1 MGELFLHLLN
11 ATIRVAWLVPVVL
24 LVRLCL
30 PRMPKFIRP
39 LLWGIVA
46 LRLVLPFS
54 IESAISLLP
63 SSQTIPDEIVY
74 ATIPSLN
81 TGIGAVDTVINPV
94 IGQVLAPQ
102 AGDSVNPIQILLEVG
117 GYVWAVGLGS
127 MLVYALVSYLLVR
140 RSVREAV
147 LLEGNCYVCDH
158 IATPFILGIFRPR
171 IYLPSLMNEQ
181 DSEYVLAHE
190 RAHLSRRDH
199 WWKPIGFILLAVHW
213 FNPLLWLSY
222 ILLCRDIE
230 LACDEKVITA
240 YGEEQKKPY
249 ADALINCSMPRK
261 RIAACPLAFGENSVK
276 GRIKSVLHY
285 KKPAFWLMI
294 VAIVACVTVAVT
306 FLTDPKDKWQSENY
320 GIVGTVSG
328 VDCENVLFHY
338 RFGSINHQDPHI
350 TVQLKNDTDDILCYG
365 EQFTLYR
372 GDEPCPTLQDPK
384 WNAILKTLAPDA
396 ERSLTYSLADYDLS
410 ENGSYRLETEVYFQS
425 DPDKKYTAYVKFG
438 IDRIY
443 SFVGWQYVGEGV
455 VYGND
460 KAPDAKY
467 TDSTV
472 PNVYIA
478 DDRVYLLIAEN
489 GKWKEIG
496 QLTQDSLDRTRFDH
510 ALSEDWWDAG
520 YSAKLLRENN
530 KHTVSYINADAKES
544 YYLLEQQNGE
554 IYLTIGSLSKIDWI
568 FRLTPVTT
576 THVIWRPTGPC
587 YPPTGPPTS
596 PPYTPGTS
604 PQNEFEIQTQP
615 LGGYQNIDFSCVDYE
630 EKDGRLL
637 MTVRWKNDTDQT
649 ILFGPEFT
657 VQQNGKEI
665 FPPEGYGWDTVLYSV
680 APGGTFLEVLDIS
693 ACVEKGECQLTKYFR
708 FSPIT
713 ENSAQIPAA
722 LLFTLSETRKTT
734 AIAQTT
740 TGAQTTTASAGSF
753 PTTTVDSTGTTVVP
767 SPTPAFKG
775 TVLEVY
781 DDAVLIRVDKVEA
794 GPHLDG
800 TVWASKE
807 FHWSPHRGEVI
818 EWKAGMTIN
827 VLYTGEII
835 KSDPPRLKA
844 VLRYCNCSQL

>member
-46 LRLVLPFS
+46 LRLILPFS
-54 IESAISLLP
+54 IESAVSLLP

-74 ATIPSLN
+74 ATIPSVN
-81 TGIGAVDTVINPV
+81 TGIGVVDTVINPV

-102 AGDSVNPIQILLEVG
+102 VGDSVNPVQILLEVG
-117 GYVWAVGLGS
+117 GYVWAVGLGA
-127 MLVYALVSYLLVR
+127 MLVYALISYVMVR

-158 IATPFILGIFRPR
+158 IVTPFILGLFRPR
-171 IYLPSLMNEQ
+171 IYLPSSMNEQ
-181 DSEYVLAHE
+181 DRAYVLAHE

-199 WWKPIGFILLAVHW
+199 WWKPIGFVLLSVHW

-249 ADALINCSMPRK
+249 ADALINCSMPRR

-276 GRIKSVLHY
+276 GRIRSVLHY
-285 KKPAFWLMI
+285 KKPAFWLII
-294 VAIVACVTVAVT
+294 VAIVACIAVAVT

-328 VDCENVLFHY
+328 VEECENVLFHY
-338 RFGSINHQDPHI
+338 RFGTVNHQDPHI
-350 TVQLKNDTDDILCYG
+350 TVQLKNDTDDVLCYG
-365 EQFTLYR
+365 EQFILYR
-372 GDEPCPTLQDPK
+372 GNEPCPTLQDPK
-384 WNAILKTLAPDA
+384 WNAVLKTLSPDA

-443 SFVGWQYVGEGV
+443 SFVGWQYAGEGV

-460 KAPDAKY
+460 EAPDAKY
-467 TDSTV
+467 TDGTV

-478 DDRVYLLIAEN
+478 DDSVYLSIAEN
-489 GKWKEIG
+489 GKWNEIG
-496 QLTQDSLDRTRFDH
+496 QLTQDKLDRARFDQ

-530 KHTVSYINADAKES
+530 KHTVSYIDADAKES

-554 IYLTIGSLSKIDWI
+554 IYLTVGSLSKIDWI
-568 FRLTPVTT
+568 FRLTPVGTT
-576 THVIWRPTGPC
+576 PLIGRPTGP
-587 YPPTGPPTS
+587 PHVPGDS
-596 PPYTPGTS
+596 PP
-604 PQNEFEIQTQP
+604 NEFGILTQT
-615 LGGYQNIDFSCVDYE
+615 LGGYQNIEFSCVDYE

-637 MTVRWKNDTDQT
+637 MTVRWKNDTEKT

-693 ACVEKGECQLTKYFR
+693 AFVEKGECQLTKWFR

-713 ENSAQIPAA
+713 EDSVQIPAA
-722 LLFTLSETRKTT
+722 LLFTLVETRKTT
-734 AIAQTT
+734 AVVETTTSAQTT
-740 TGAQTTTASAGSF
+740 
-753 PTTTVDSTGTTVVP
+753 TTTVDSTGTTVVP
-767 SPTPAFKG
+767 SPTPSFDG

-781 DDAVLIRVDKVEA
+781 DDAVLIRVDKVES
-794 GPHLDG
+794 GPYLDG
-800 TVWASKE
+800 TVWASKA

-818 EWKAGMTIN
+818 EWKTGMTIN

-844 VLRYCNCSQL
+844 VLRYCNCPD